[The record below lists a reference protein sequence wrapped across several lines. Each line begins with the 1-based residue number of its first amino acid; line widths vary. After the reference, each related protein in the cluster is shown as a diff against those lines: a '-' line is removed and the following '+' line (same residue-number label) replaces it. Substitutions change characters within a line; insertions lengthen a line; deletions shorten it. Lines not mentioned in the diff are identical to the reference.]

1 MYSLRCTFL
10 SMLLM
15 GSLVTLPAATIHA
28 AQASSE
34 GSVTIGSVQAPDGAE
49 KPAPAAR
56 ESAASPADA
65 ENPVAAA
72 AEPAA
77 GSVADPGTDVA
88 ENSPAAD
95 KEQIRPKD
103 QGQLQVQTENQPQ
116 SETDQPDRAA
126 DPAAGE
132 SALKGF
138 VPSVALVRHLVKE
151 SELPAM
157 RLSLGLVN
165 FVGEV
170 DGAYPGEDSFAIL
183 PLGHDAVVEVYEL
196 SYDGREVIQP
206 KEPSVVREMGANE
219 AYVLRVPYFAGHPT
233 REICVKTG
241 GKRHCWRP
249 GSEELGEGFLS
260 WKRTKGMK

>member
-56 ESAASPADA
+56 ESTASPADA

-88 ENSPAAD
+88 ETIPAAD
-95 KEQIRPKD
+95 KDQSRPKD

-116 SETDQPDRAA
+116 SETDQSDRAA
-126 DPAAGE
+126 APAAGE

-151 SELPAM
+151 SELSAM

>member
-56 ESAASPADA
+56 ESASSPADA
-65 ENPVAAA
+65 ENPA

-77 GSVADPGTDVA
+77 GSVAAPGTDVA
-88 ENSPAAD
+88 KTGPAAGKD
-95 KEQIRPKD
+95 QIQPKD
-103 QGQLQVQTENQPQ
+103 QGQPQVQTENQLQ
-116 SETDQPDRAA
+116 SETAQADAKAA
-126 DPAAGE
+126 PAAGE

-157 RLSLGLVN
+157 QLSLGLVN

-249 GSEELGEGFLS
+249 GSGELGEGFLS

>member
-56 ESAASPADA
+56 EPAASPADA
-65 ENPVAAA
+65 ENPA
-72 AEPAA
+72 AEPTA

-88 ENSPAAD
+88 KTSPAAGKD
-95 KEQIRPKD
+95 QIQPKD
-103 QGQLQVQTENQPQ
+103 QGQPQVQTENQPQ
-116 SETDQPDRAA
+116 SETAQADAKAA
-126 DPAAGE
+126 PAAAGE

-157 RLSLGLVN
+157 QLSLGLVN

-170 DGAYPGEDSFAIL
+170 DGSYPGEDSFAIL

-206 KEPSVVREMGANE
+206 REPSVVREMGANE

-249 GSEELGEGFLS
+249 GSGELGEGFFFCF
-260 WKRTKGMK
+260 RTKGMK

>member
-56 ESAASPADA
+56 ESASSPADA
-65 ENPVAAA
+65 ENPA

-77 GSVADPGTDVA
+77 GSVAAPGTDVA
-88 ENSPAAD
+88 KTSPAAD
-95 KEQIRPKD
+95 KDQSQPKD
-103 QGQLQVQTENQPQ
+103 QGQPQVQTENQLQ
-116 SETDQPDRAA
+116 SETAQADAKAA
-126 DPAAGE
+126 PAAGE

-157 RLSLGLVN
+157 QLSLGLVN

-206 KEPSVVREMGANE
+206 REPSVVREMGANE

-249 GSEELGEGFLS
+249 GSGELGEGFLS

>member
-34 GSVTIGSVQAPDGAE
+34 GSVTIGSVQAPDRAE

-56 ESAASPADA
+56 ESASSPADA
-65 ENPVAAA
+65 ENPA

-77 GSVADPGTDVA
+77 GSVAAPGTDVA
-88 ENSPAAD
+88 KTSPAAD
-95 KEQIRPKD
+95 KD
-103 QGQLQVQTENQPQ
+103 QSQPQVQTENQLQ
-116 SETDQPDRAA
+116 SETAQADAKAA
-126 DPAAGE
+126 PAAGE

-206 KEPSVVREMGANE
+206 KEPSVVREMGANK

>member
-34 GSVTIGSVQAPDGAE
+34 GSVTIGSVQAPDRAE

-56 ESAASPADA
+56 ESTASPADA
-65 ENPVAAA
+65 ENPA

-77 GSVADPGTDVA
+77 GSVAAPGTDVA
-88 ENSPAAD
+88 KTGPAAD
-95 KEQIRPKD
+95 KDQIQPKD

-116 SETDQPDRAA
+116 SKTDQPDRAA
-126 DPAAGE
+126 APAAGE

-157 RLSLGLVN
+157 QLSLGLVN

>member
-49 KPAPAAR
+49 KPAPTAR
-56 ESAASPADA
+56 ESASSPADA
-65 ENPVAAA
+65 ENPA

-77 GSVADPGTDVA
+77 GSVAALGTDVA
-88 ENSPAAD
+88 KTGPAAGKD
-95 KEQIRPKD
+95 QIQPKD
-103 QGQLQVQTENQPQ
+103 QGQPQVQTENQLQ
-116 SETDQPDRAA
+116 SETAQADAKAA
-126 DPAAGE
+126 PAAGE

-157 RLSLGLVN
+157 QLSLGLVN

>member
-10 SMLLM
+10 AMLLM
-15 GSLVTLPAATIHA
+15 GSLVTLPAATIYA

-56 ESAASPADA
+56 ESASSPADA
-65 ENPVAAA
+65 ENPA

-77 GSVADPGTDVA
+77 GSVAAPGTDVA
-88 ENSPAAD
+88 KTGPAAGKD
-95 KEQIRPKD
+95 QIQPKD
-103 QGQLQVQTENQPQ
+103 QGQPQVQTENQLQ
-116 SETDQPDRAA
+116 SETAQADAKAA
-126 DPAAGE
+126 PAAGE

-157 RLSLGLVN
+157 QLSLGLVN

>member
-10 SMLLM
+10 SMLLL

-56 ESAASPADA
+56 ESTASPADA

-88 ENSPAAD
+88 ETSPAAD
-95 KEQIRPKD
+95 KGQIRPKD

>member
-49 KPAPAAR
+49 KTAPAAR
-56 ESAASPADA
+56 ESASSPADA
-65 ENPVAAA
+65 ENPA

-77 GSVADPGTDVA
+77 GSVAAPGTDVA
-88 ENSPAAD
+88 KTSPAAD
-95 KEQIRPKD
+95 KDQSQPKD
-103 QGQLQVQTENQPQ
+103 QGQPQVQTENQLQ
-116 SETDQPDRAA
+116 SETAQADAKAA
-126 DPAAGE
+126 PAAGE

>member
-56 ESAASPADA
+56 EPAASPADA
-65 ENPVAAA
+65 ENPA

-88 ENSPAAD
+88 ETSPAAGKD
-95 KEQIRPKD
+95 QIQPKD
-103 QGQLQVQTENQPQ
+103 QGQPQVQTENQPQ
-116 SETDQPDRAA
+116 SETAQADAKAA
-126 DPAAGE
+126 PAAAGE
-132 SALKGF
+132 NALKGF

-157 RLSLGLVN
+157 QLSLGLVN

-170 DGAYPGEDSFAIL
+170 DGSYPGEDSFAIL

-206 KEPSVVREMGANE
+206 REPSVVREMGANE

>member
-15 GSLVTLPAATIHA
+15 GSLVTLPAATIYA
-28 AQASSE
+28 AQAASSE
-34 GSVTIGSVQAPDGAE
+34 GAVTIGTVQPPDGAE
-49 KPAPAAR
+49 KTAPA
-56 ESAASPADA
+56 S
-65 ENPVAAA
+65 
-72 AEPAA
+72 AEPATTSSANAGTSAAVA
-77 GSVADPGTDVA
+77 GSGTDVA
-88 ENSPAAD
+88 ETVSPVVVDNAPI
-95 KEQIRPKD
+95 QS
-103 QGQLQVQTENQPQ
+103 QGHTQNQLQ
-116 SETDQPDRAA
+116 SETAQADAKAA
-126 DPAAGE
+126 PAAGE

-260 WKRTKGMK
+260 WKRITGMK

>member
-56 ESAASPADA
+56 ESASSPADA
-65 ENPVAAA
+65 ENPA

-77 GSVADPGTDVA
+77 GSVAAPGTDVA
-88 ENSPAAD
+88 KTSPAAD
-95 KEQIRPKD
+95 KDQSQPKD
-103 QGQLQVQTENQPQ
+103 QGQPQVQTENQLQ
-116 SETDQPDRAA
+116 SETAQADAKAA
-126 DPAAGE
+126 PAAGE

-157 RLSLGLVN
+157 QLSLGLVN

-206 KEPSVVREMGANE
+206 REPSVVREMGANE

>member
-56 ESAASPADA
+56 EPAASPADA
-65 ENPVAAA
+65 ENPA

-88 ENSPAAD
+88 ETSPAAD
-95 KEQIRPKD
+95 KDQSPPKD
-103 QGQLQVQTENQPQ
+103 QGQPQVQTENQPQ

-165 FVGEV
+165 FAGEV

>member
-56 ESAASPADA
+56 ESASSPADA
-65 ENPVAAA
+65 ENPA

-77 GSVADPGTDVA
+77 GSVAAPGTDVA
-88 ENSPAAD
+88 KTGPAAGRD
-95 KEQIRPKD
+95 QIQPKD
-103 QGQLQVQTENQPQ
+103 QGQPQVQTENQLQ
-116 SETDQPDRAA
+116 SETAQADAKAA
-126 DPAAGE
+126 PAAGE

-157 RLSLGLVN
+157 QLSLGLVN

-249 GSEELGEGFLS
+249 GSGELGEGFLS

>member
-56 ESAASPADA
+56 ESASSPADA
-65 ENPVAAA
+65 ENPA

-77 GSVADPGTDVA
+77 GSVAAPGTDVA
-88 ENSPAAD
+88 KTGPAAGKD
-95 KEQIRPKD
+95 QIQPKD
-103 QGQLQVQTENQPQ
+103 QGQPQVQTENQLQ
-116 SETDQPDRAA
+116 SETAQADAKAA
-126 DPAAGE
+126 PAAGE

-157 RLSLGLVN
+157 QLSLGLVN

-241 GKRHCWRP
+241 GKRQCWRP

>member
-56 ESAASPADA
+56 ESASSPADA
-65 ENPVAAA
+65 ENPA

-77 GSVADPGTDVA
+77 GSVAAPGTDVA
-88 ENSPAAD
+88 KTGPAAGKD
-95 KEQIRPKD
+95 QIQPKD
-103 QGQLQVQTENQPQ
+103 QGQPQVQTENQLQ
-116 SETDQPDRAA
+116 SETAQADAKAA
-126 DPAAGE
+126 PAAGE

-157 RLSLGLVN
+157 QLSLGLVN

>member
-56 ESAASPADA
+56 EPAASPADA
-65 ENPVAAA
+65 ENPA

-77 GSVADPGTDVA
+77 GSVAAPGTDVA
-88 ENSPAAD
+88 KTGPAAGKD
-95 KEQIRPKD
+95 QIQPKD
-103 QGQLQVQTENQPQ
+103 QGQPQVQTENQLQ
-116 SETDQPDRAA
+116 SETAQADAKAA
-126 DPAAGE
+126 PAAGE

-249 GSEELGEGFLS
+249 GSGELGEGFLS

>member
-49 KPAPAAR
+49 KTAPAAR
-56 ESAASPADA
+56 ESASSPADA
-65 ENPVAAA
+65 ENPA

-77 GSVADPGTDVA
+77 GSVAAPGTDVA
-88 ENSPAAD
+88 KTSPAAD
-95 KEQIRPKD
+95 KDQSQPKD
-103 QGQLQVQTENQPQ
+103 QGQPQVQTENQLQ
-116 SETDQPDRAA
+116 SETAQADAKAA
-126 DPAAGE
+126 PAAGE

-157 RLSLGLVN
+157 QLSLGLVN

>member
-34 GSVTIGSVQAPDGAE
+34 GSVTIGSVQAPDRAE

-56 ESAASPADA
+56 ESASSPADA
-65 ENPVAAA
+65 ENPA

-77 GSVADPGTDVA
+77 GSVAAPGTDVA
-88 ENSPAAD
+88 KTGPAAD
-95 KEQIRPKD
+95 KDQSQPKD
-103 QGQLQVQTENQPQ
+103 QGQPQVQTENQLQ
-116 SETDQPDRAA
+116 SETAQADAKAA
-126 DPAAGE
+126 PAAGE

>member
-56 ESAASPADA
+56 ESASSPADA
-65 ENPVAAA
+65 ENPA

-77 GSVADPGTDVA
+77 GSVAAPGTDVA
-88 ENSPAAD
+88 KTGPAAGKD
-95 KEQIRPKD
+95 QIQPKD
-103 QGQLQVQTENQPQ
+103 QGQPQVQTENQLQ
-116 SETDQPDRAA
+116 SETAQADAKAA
-126 DPAAGE
+126 PAAGD

-157 RLSLGLVN
+157 QLSLGLVN

>member
-56 ESAASPADA
+56 ESASSPADA
-65 ENPVAAA
+65 ENPA

-77 GSVADPGTDVA
+77 GSVAAPGTDVA
-88 ENSPAAD
+88 KTSPAAD
-95 KEQIRPKD
+95 KDQSQPKD
-103 QGQLQVQTENQPQ
+103 QGQPQVQTENQLQ
-116 SETDQPDRAA
+116 SETAQADAKAA
-126 DPAAGE
+126 PAAGE

-157 RLSLGLVN
+157 QLSLGLVN

>member
-15 GSLVTLPAATIHA
+15 GSLATLPAATVHA
-28 AQASSE
+28 LQASSSE
-34 GSVTIGSVQAPDGAE
+34 GSVTIGSVQPADGAGQPAPSAAE
-49 KPAPAAR
+49 TSTTGQATAESPAAAADPVAAPAADAVQTQAPVADR
-56 ESAASPADA
+56 AQIQPQDQAQAETSPAD
-65 ENPVAAA
+65 
-72 AEPAA
+72 
-77 GSVADPGTDVA
+77 
-88 ENSPAAD
+88 
-95 KEQIRPKD
+95 K
-103 QGQLQVQTENQPQ
+103 
-116 SETDQPDRAA
+116 AA
-126 DPAAGE
+126 DPATEE
-132 SALKGF
+132 SSLAGF

-157 RLSLGLVN
+157 QLSLGLVN

-170 DGAYPGEDSFAIL
+170 DGSYPGEDSFAIL

-196 SYDGREVIQP
+196 SYDGREVIQSR
-206 KEPSVVREMGANE
+206 EPSVVREMGANE

-249 GSEELGEGFLS
+249 GTGELGEGFLS

>member
-34 GSVTIGSVQAPDGAE
+34 GSVTIGSVQAPDRAE

-56 ESAASPADA
+56 EPAASPADA
-65 ENPVAAA
+65 ENPA
-72 AEPAA
+72 AEPTA

-88 ENSPAAD
+88 KTGPAAD
-95 KEQIRPKD
+95 KDQSQPKD
-103 QGQLQVQTENQPQ
+103 QGQPQVQTENQLQ
-116 SETDQPDRAA
+116 SETAQADAKAA
-126 DPAAGE
+126 PAAGE

-157 RLSLGLVN
+157 QLSLGLVN

-170 DGAYPGEDSFAIL
+170 DGSYPGEDSFAIL

-206 KEPSVVREMGANE
+206 REPSVVREMGANE

-249 GSEELGEGFLS
+249 GSGELGEGFLS

>member
-34 GSVTIGSVQAPDGAE
+34 GSVTIGSVQAPDRAE

-56 ESAASPADA
+56 ESASSPADA
-65 ENPVAAA
+65 ENPA

-77 GSVADPGTDVA
+77 GSVAAPGTDVA
-88 ENSPAAD
+88 KTSPAAD
-95 KEQIRPKD
+95 KDQSQPKD
-103 QGQLQVQTENQPQ
+103 QGQPQVQTENQLQ
-116 SETDQPDRAA
+116 SETAQADAKAA
-126 DPAAGE
+126 PAAGE

-219 AYVLRVPYFAGHPT
+219 AYVFRVPYFGGVPT
-233 REICVKTG
+233 KAICVNSND
-241 GKRHCWRP
+241 RRYCWHP
-249 GSEELGEGFLS
+249 GDRALRNGFLYWS
-260 WKRTKGMK
+260 RTKGIK